1 MIKVGDYVIPRI
13 IGIMDY
19 GDPPYIVTEISND
32 KIYTIVQTIKFYKHK
47 LKLPE
52 EKIRKA

>member
-19 GDPPYIVTEISND
+19 GDPPYIVTEISEDNT
-32 KIYTIVQTIKFYKHK
+32 YTIVQTIKSYKHK

-52 EKIRKA
+52 KKIRKA

>member
-1 MIKVGDYVIPRI
+1 MIKVGDYVIPKI

-19 GDPPYIVTEISND
+19 GDPPYVVTEISKD
-32 KIYTIVQTIKFYKHK
+32 KIYTLVQTIKSYKHT

-52 EKIRKA
+52 KKIRKA